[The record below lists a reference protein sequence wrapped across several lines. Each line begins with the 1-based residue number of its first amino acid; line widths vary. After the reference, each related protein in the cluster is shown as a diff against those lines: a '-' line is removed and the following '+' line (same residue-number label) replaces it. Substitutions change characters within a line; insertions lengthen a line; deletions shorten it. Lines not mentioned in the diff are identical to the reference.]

1 MKFIS
6 CGPEETVR
14 HMTILGTLTSGALSG
29 IAAKTLV
36 YPLDVAKKRMQIQ
49 NMEEMRAP
57 HFGKVCLF
65 SLNKEKRLMI
75 VNFIFLCH

>member
-1 MKFIS
+1 MLIFS
-6 CGPEETVR
+6 PSSTALEETVR
-14 HMTILGTLTSGALSG
+14 HMTILGTLASGALSG

-57 HFGKVCLF
+57 HFGKVCFVGPLYCL
-65 SLNKEKRLMI
+65 SQI
-75 VNFIFLCH
+75 H